1 MQSLHHARAPEMSR
15 LNNYLVWPSLNI
27 IVLDMASLSLE
38 DSLSKNVW
46 P

>member
-1 MQSLHHARAPEMSR
+1 MWLLHHARAPTTSR
-15 LNNYLVWPSLNI
+15 LNNYLVWPNVYIS
-27 IVLDMASLSLE
+27 VFDMASLSLE